1 MAKYE
6 CSVCGFIYDE
16 EKQGE
21 KWGELPDDWVC
32 PVCGAA
38 KCSFTCQAGVEPAAA
53 ASTPA
58 GKEAATAQPRT
69 GKKLLICSVCG
80 YIITEGYKGDT
91 CPACGVAKTAFQPYV
106 DKMSPQRRKIL
117 NLHMHNIFVHFP
129 QAFSLLMLFLIVV
142 SLFLKNS
149 AKFDFM
155 TTFKILSFFLPLS
168 VVVSIISGIID
179 GKNRFK
185 RITTPILKKKI
196 TVAILF
202 FIFSIGI
209 IVLLNVSN
217 IAPAL
222 LLRLLIV
229 LTGICALC
237 SLFLGYN
244 GGRLSGKEVPDR

>member
-16 EKQGE
+16 EKE
-21 KWGELPDDWVC
+21 RKKWEELPDDWVC

-38 KCSFTCQAGVEPAAA
+38 KCSFTCRTETEPAAA

-58 GKEAATAQPRT
+58 AEETAAGQQET
-69 GKKLLICSVCG
+69 GKKLMICSVCG
-80 YIITEGYKGDT
+80 YIIKEGHKGDA
-91 CPACGVAKTAFQPYV
+91 CSACGAAKTAFQPYT
-106 DKMSPQRRKIL
+106 DKMSPKRRKIL
-117 NLHMHNIFVHFP
+117 DLHVHNILVHFP

-142 SLFLKNS
+142 SLFLQGS
-149 AKFDFM
+149 AKSEFI
-155 TTFKILSFFLPLS
+155 TTFKILSIFLPFS
-168 VVVSIISGIID
+168 VIVSIISGVID

-196 TVAILF
+196 ALAILF
-202 FIFSIGI
+202 FIFSIG
-209 IVLLNVSN
+209 VVLLLNVSSLT
-217 IAPAL
+217 PGL
-222 LLRLLIV
+222 PLKLLIV

-244 GGRLSGKEVPDR
+244 GGRLSGKEVPG

>member
-1 MAKYE
+1 MARYE

-16 EKQGE
+16 EKQGK
-21 KWGELPDDWVC
+21 KWEELPDDWVC

-38 KCSFTCQAGVEPAAA
+38 KCTFHCLTGAKPAAPV
-53 ASTPA
+53 STPA
-58 GKEAATAQPRT
+58 AEETPTLQPKT

-80 YIITEGYKGDT
+80 YIINEGYKGDT

-129 QAFSLLMLFLIVV
+129 QAFSLLMLFLIVM
-142 SLFLKNS
+142 SLFLKGS
-149 AKFDFM
+149 TKSEFM
-155 TTFKILSFFLPLS
+155 ITFKILSIFLPLS
-168 VVVSIISGIID
+168 VAASIISGMID

-202 FIFSIGI
+202 FIFSLG
-209 IVLLNVSN
+209 VVLLLNVSN
-217 IAPAL
+217 LAPAL

-244 GGRLSGKEVPDR
+244 GGRLSGKEVSG